1 LYNVNIFKF
10 VENFYNGVPL
20 EFYWT
25 SDDIVQ
31 ARKKTARRILGE
43 GGKTF
48 VIPTL
53 AACDVF

>member
-1 LYNVNIFKF
+1 MILSRP
-10 VENFYNGVPL
+10 G
-20 EFYWT
+20 
-25 SDDIVQ
+25 
-31 ARKKTARRILGE
+31 KKTARRILGE